1 MKVGK
6 VTRMSIYRFA
16 DGTFTFHTAYAD
28 LGEKKDLTPKKVF
41 RVKMSQW
48 PSTYARENNI
58 SYKLLLNS
66 SEKEIHDWLEN
77 HPEHE
82 LKEVKPLP

>member
-1 MKVGK
+1 MNLYHF
-6 VTRMSIYRFA
+6 T
-16 DGTFTFHTAYAD
+16 DGTFTFHTANP
-28 LGEKKDLTPKKVF
+28 GFHTSEGKVVF

-66 SEKEIHDWLEN
+66 SPGEIKVWLES
-77 HPEHE
+77 HPEHK

>member
-1 MKVGK
+1 MKVGE
-6 VTRMSIYRFA
+6 VVRMSIYRFA
-16 DGTFTFHTAYAD
+16 DGTFTFHTARGD
-28 LGEKKDLTPKKVF
+28 NQGKIVF

>member
-66 SEKEIHDWLEN
+66 SEKEIQDWLEN